1 MAVLNVF
8 KLGFKVDNGCGLM
21 VEGGG
26 SCTEGGGHGTSGA
39 AVHTERRRGS
49 AWSLGLRRMKADGA
63 GWSGREGGA
72 LGWWACSLGWSQAKA
87 GWGVVAGPA
96 DMGRVE
102 VADFLRSTH
111 S

>member
-26 SCTEGGGHGTSGA
+26 VLHRRRGHGTSGVA
-39 AVHTERRRGS
+39 AQTERRRGS
-49 AWSLGLRRMKADGA
+49 AWPLGLRRTKADGA
-63 GWSGREGGA
+63 RWSGREGGR
-72 LGWWACSLGWSQAKA
+72 WAGELAAWA
-87 GWGVVAGPA
+87 GRRPRPGGGVVARPA
-96 DMGRVE
+96 DMGRAE